1 MNDNRR
7 PPNRLSRAYPNGR
20 PGKFV
25 IVLAVNKEMRARYP
39 DSPLSLE
46 EALERGHRDE
56 QRDDDRSALPD
67 FEAEP

>member
-7 PPNRLSRAYPNGR
+7 PQNRVPRAYPNGR

-25 IVLAVNKEMRARYP
+25 IVLAVSKEMRARYP

-46 EALERGHRDE
+46 EALERGHRDQ
-56 QRDDDRSALPD
+56 QRDDDRAGLPD
-67 FEAEP
+67 LEAEP